1 MNAKRQFLCPQ
12 GSNDRLANH
21 TGLLVEDMEMVK
33 IHERKEMSTALRPGF
48 RCSYPASTIKIPEM
62 PIIDNLKACICPFG
76 RVSMLCVEMECGA
89 GLGDGSSRAWVDKRE
104 CQGQRFD
111 KVEQNFHH
119 TIQV

>member
-1 MNAKRQFLCPQ
+1 MPKDNFSVRKELMTDWP
-12 GSNDRLANH
+12 NH
-21 TGLLVEDMEMVK
+21 TRLLVEDMEMVK

-89 GLGDGSSRAWVDKRE
+89 GLGMEVAEHR
-104 CQGQRFD
+104 
-111 KVEQNFHH
+111 
-119 TIQV
+119 